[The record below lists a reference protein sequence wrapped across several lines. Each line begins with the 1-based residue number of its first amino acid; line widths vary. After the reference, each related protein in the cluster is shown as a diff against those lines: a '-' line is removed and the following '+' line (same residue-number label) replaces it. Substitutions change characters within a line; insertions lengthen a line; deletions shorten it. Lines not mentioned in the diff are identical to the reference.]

1 MEQTKKQ
8 SFQTVVDALLDETN
22 PFPAVYLHR
31 FSDISSRDLR
41 TLSEVW
47 PQVPL
52 TRRQALMEDL
62 EELADVDTL
71 LSFKDFSQFAL
82 HDVDPR
88 VRMFAI
94 RLLWEEDDKSLIH
107 AFLDLM
113 QDDPDVQV
121 RATAA
126 NALGHFV
133 YLGEVEEIPEDTLH
147 AVEDDLLLITRSSEN
162 SLLRRRA
169 LESLGYSSRPEVLP
183 LIEAAYNQEDTDW
196 QASALFAMGRSADRR
211 WQKQILETLDHPD
224 SAVRLEAVR
233 AAGELELTKARH
245 ILLDTAQEEEDDD
258 VRFAAIWSLSQI
270 GGRSVR
276 PVLERLL
283 EESEDDEEVDL
294 IEDALENLT
303 FTEDTQFFDMFDFDL
318 EAKSKTENPDEE
330 TDE

>member
-1 MEQTKKQ
+1 MEQTKNQ
-8 SFQTVVDALLDETN
+8 SFQTVVHALLDESN

-31 FSDISSRDLR
+31 FSDISSLDLR
-41 TLSEVW
+41 AISEIW

-52 TRRQALMEDL
+52 ARRQALMEDL
-62 EELADVDTL
+62 EDLADVDTL

-82 HDVDPR
+82 HDEDPR

-94 RLLWEEDDKSLIH
+94 RLLWEEDDKSLIRN
-107 AFLDLM
+107 FLDLM
-113 QDDPDVQV
+113 HGDPDVQV

-133 YLGEVEEIPEDTLH
+133 YLGEVEEIPEEILH
-147 AVEDDLLLITRSSEN
+147 DIEDALLQISRSTEN

-183 LIEAAYNQEDTDW
+183 LIEAAYNLEDTDW

-211 WQKQILETLDHPD
+211 WQKHILETLDHPD
-224 SAVRLEAVR
+224 SAVRMEAVR
-233 AAGELELTKARH
+233 AAGELELTKARPM
-245 ILLDTAQEEEDDD
+245 LLDMAQDEEVDD
-258 VRFAAIWSLSQI
+258 VRFAAFWSLSQI
-270 GGRSVR
+270 GGRGVR

-283 EESEDDEEVDL
+283 EESEDDEEADL
-294 IEDALENLT
+294 LEDALENLT
-303 FTEDTQFFDMFDFDL
+303 FTDETQFFDMLDFDL
-318 EAKSKTENPDEE
+318 EANPKPENPDED

>member
-1 MEQTKKQ
+1 MEQTKNQ
-8 SFQTVVDALLDETN
+8 SFQTVVHALLDESN

-41 TLSEVW
+41 TVSEIW
-47 PQVPL
+47 PQVSL

-62 EELADVDTL
+62 EDLADVDTL

-82 HDVDPR
+82 QDADPR
-88 VRMFAI
+88 VRMYAI
-94 RLLWEEDDKSLIH
+94 RLLWEEDDKSLIP
-107 AFLDLM
+107 ALLDLM

-126 NALGHFV
+126 NALGYFV
-133 YLGEVEEIPEDTLH
+133 YLGEVEEIPEESLH
-147 AVEDDLLLITRSSEN
+147 AIEDELLAISRSSEN

-211 WQKQILETLDHPD
+211 WQKHVLEALDHPD
-224 SAVRLEAVR
+224 SAVRMEAAR
-233 AAGELELTKARH
+233 AAGELELTKARPA
-245 ILLDTAQEEEDDD
+245 LLDAAQEEEDDD

-270 GGRSVR
+270 GGRGVR
-276 PVLERLL
+276 TVLERLL
-283 EESEDDEEVDL
+283 EESEEDEEADL

-318 EAKSKTENPDEE
+318 EGNPKPENPDEE